1 MKGYPEWA
9 DCPLEAI
16 ATAFRDNSLSAEA
29 LVQYCISRH
38 EAVEASN
45 VRPPINAY
53 KLWDPETTLAHARAA
68 DTAFAAGFD
77 LGPLQG
83 VPISVKDIF
92 GVKGWPTYAGS
103 VKRLPAK
110 WENEGPLIQALRRQL
125 AVLTGKTSTVE
136 FAYGGLGLNA
146 HWGTP
151 RNPWD
156 RHHHRVC
163 GGSSSG
169 AALSLVEGS
178 AFLALGTDTGGSVR
192 IPASF
197 TGVVGLKTTKNRL
210 STDGIV
216 PVSHSLDTP
225 GILSR
230 TVADLAYAVPSVDPE
245 SLGGASRPNRIT
257 PINLS
262 SIRIGIS
269 NEVFWDDCSPGVAE
283 AVKTALD
290 ELGKSGARLQTTA
303 FPEARDAF
311 LLHTMGGL
319 AAPELFEFLS
329 SELPES
335 LEAMAPD
342 VRARLSVAKDLTA
355 LEYLQRRRRYA
366 QLASQAADRF
376 DAIDVLVTPTVAIS
390 PPILSE
396 VDDSDAH
403 RRANIL
409 AVRNPGI
416 VNGLGLCALTI
427 PVGVDKS
434 GMPVGLQIIAKAN
447 DDRRLLAIGLACE
460 AALGTSQQRLGRP
473 SIWD

>member
-1 MKGYPEWA
+1 
-9 DCPLEAI
+9 
-16 ATAFRDNSLSAEA
+16 
-29 LVQYCISRH
+29 
-38 EAVEASN
+38 
-45 VRPPINAY
+45 
-53 KLWDPETTLAHARAA
+53 
-68 DTAFAAGFD
+68 
-77 LGPLQG
+77 
-83 VPISVKDIF
+83 
-92 GVKGWPTYAGS
+92 
-103 VKRLPAK
+103 
-110 WENEGPLIQALRRQL
+110 
-125 AVLTGKTSTVE
+125 
-136 FAYGGLGLNA
+136 
-146 HWGTP
+146 
-151 RNPWD
+151 
-156 RHHHRVC
+156 
-163 GGSSSG
+163 
-169 AALSLVEGS
+169 
-178 AFLALGTDTGGSVR
+178 
-192 IPASF
+192 
-197 TGVVGLKTTKNRL
+197 
-210 STDGIV
+210 
-216 PVSHSLDTP
+216 
-225 GILSR
+225 
-230 TVADLAYAVPSVDPE
+230 LAYAVPSVDPE